1 MSIDCL
7 GMAPLLMCRKTLS
20 MTPQDKLKK
29 IREELK
35 QQFLERADLI
45 DGALAALLS
54 AHHLLIIGPPG
65 TAKSMLADELCR
77 RIEGANYFQ
86 WLLTRFTTPEEI
98 FGAVSLKAL
107 EQDDYRRVT
116 HRKLP
121 EAHIA
126 FLDEIFKAN
135 SSILN
140 SILTLINERLFHN
153 GKEIVKVPLLTLFGA
168 SNELPEEEELTA
180 LYDRFLVRFVVG
192 YIAEDFRFLRMLESQ
207 KAAER
212 TTLTL
217 AELTELQNQ
226 AAAVAVPSHVFRGI
240 ADIRRELNKK
250 NILASDRRYHQS
262 LALLRAY
269 AYLEGEKEVYEK
281 HLFFLEHVLWRDPAE
296 HEQVRSTIRELLL
309 GYEEEIAELLYESR
323 EIRDSAL
330 QSGRTS
336 DERARSLIEL
346 HTKLRNIMAKVDQI
360 MDKAKRMGR
369 PLDRVN
375 TVRGEIEQLQKEML
389 EQF

>member
-1 MSIDCL
+1 
-7 GMAPLLMCRKTLS
+7 
-20 MTPQDKLKK
+20 
-29 IREELK
+29 
-35 QQFLERADLI
+35 
-45 DGALAALLS
+45 
-54 AHHLLIIGPPG
+54 
-65 TAKSMLADELCR
+65 
-77 RIEGANYFQ
+77 
-86 WLLTRFTTPEEI
+86 
-98 FGAVSLKAL
+98 
-107 EQDDYRRVT
+107 
-116 HRKLP
+116 
-121 EAHIA
+121 
-126 FLDEIFKAN
+126 
-135 SSILN
+135 
-140 SILTLINERLFHN
+140 
-153 GKEIVKVPLLTLFGA
+153 
-168 SNELPEEEELTA
+168 
-180 LYDRFLVRFVVG
+180 VVG

-226 AAAVAVPSHVFRGI
+226 TAAVAIPSHVYRGI

-375 TVRGEIEQLQKEML
+375 SVRGEIEQLQREML

>member
-7 GMAPLLMCRKTLS
+7 GMGPLLMYRKTLS

-217 AELTELQNQ
+217 AELTELQSQ
-226 AAAVAVPSHVFRGI
+226 AAAVAIPSHVYRGI

-269 AYLEGEKEVYEK
+269 AYLEGETEVYDK